1 MAQYISVIA
10 INSSVFLLMLGVGM
24 IVALL
29 PARIIDLSGS
39 VSSVGI
45 LASAYAASF
54 VLLQLPIGRLSD
66 RFGFK
71 PFLVGGY
78 FLCALT
84 GLLYYFSGTPNLIF
98 FGRMLHG
105 VGEIPIMALAPALLS
120 IQFPEEKGKFMGIYN
135 ASLHIGLTL
144 GCVLGVWT
152 SRMWRGNE
160 AFLFFAGMSF
170 LGGLLVALLAENPR
184 RKALAATTKIDRRSI
199 RSLARSRVVG
209 IALFGIALYGAGYG
223 VFITIIPAF
232 LITVK
237 NSDQTLVGVFFAL
250 FYVTV
255 SLAQLI
261 AGPLS
266 DRKGRKPAMAYG
278 LLMATMGLAAFFNF
292 RQPGLMGFL
301 VLASLGLGVFG
312 VSSMAFLNDYVP
324 ESLKGTVS
332 GAFYFSWGAGYFIGP
347 LVLGKVSHYIG
358 FQPAFIVLAGLFM
371 MELIAFTLAARGKRE
386 APAVKY

>member
-1 MAQYISVIA
+1 MARYTSVIA

-39 VSSVGI
+39 ISNVGV

-120 IQFPEEKGKFMGIYN
+120 VQFPGEKGKFIGMYN

-144 GCVLGVWT
+144 GCTLGVWT
-152 SRMWRGNE
+152 ARAWRGGE
-160 AFLFFAGMSF
+160 AFLFFAAASL
-170 LGGLLVALLAENPR
+170 LGGLLVALLAENTPG
-184 RKALAATTKIDRRSI
+184 KARAATAPMDRGSV
-199 RSLARSRVVG
+199 RSLARIPAVG
-209 IALFGIALYGAGYG
+209 IALFGVALYGAGYG

-232 LITVK
+232 LISVK
-237 NSDQTLVGVFFAL
+237 SGDQTLVGVFFAL
-250 FYVTV
+250 FYVSI

-261 AGPLS
+261 GGPLS
-266 DRKGRKPAMAYG
+266 DRGGRKPAMAYG
-278 LLMATMGLAAFFNF
+278 LLMATIGLAAFFHF
-292 RQPGLMGFL
+292 QPPWLLAFL

-312 VSSMAFLNDYVP
+312 VSSMAFLNDYAP
-324 ESLKGTVS
+324 GSLKGTVS
-332 GAFYFSWGAGYFIGP
+332 GAYYFSWGAGYFIGP
-347 LVLGKVSHYIG
+347 LVLGKVSHFIG
-358 FQPAFIVLAGLFM
+358 FQTAFIVLAGLFM
-371 MELIAFTLAARGKRE
+371 MELVAFTLTVLVKWK